1 MGGQEHTHTAP
12 HHAHV
17 QGDDPSVWSC
27 KQCGIDDMESNIIC
41 DLCNEVWHVSCLEPE
56 VRDAA
61 AEAQIDSSVLIERI
75 TNNET
80 TLDNALTEQGALV
93 LSRLH
98 MPADGRAA
106 RGGFSSFCTC
116 RYVTCSLSICIL

>member
-80 TLDNALTEQGALV
+80 TLDNALTEQ
-93 LSRLH
+93 
-98 MPADGRAA
+98 ADSWGLWCCPD
-106 RGGFSSFCTC
+106 CTC
-116 RYVTCSLSICIL
+116 LLMGELPEVAFPVFAHAGTSHAV